1 MHLSA
6 SQLSDIK
13 EMIRC
18 AEDDL
23 EAYRAEI
30 LSLESKV
37 KLLSI
42 KSDLLEKHTEKVRS
56 LLSPVRRLPNEVLG
70 DIFSY
75 CCESNFRV
83 SSSRAHRNT
92 FLSVCSRWREVGLTT
107 PQIWSVIYFGSS
119 ILVDTFRESDF
130 TRTEVA
136 LRRHIELSKACPLDV
151 TIASSFPEFHP
162 REEILL
168 QMLARCSNRWQ
179 RLSMKTPRNGIVTLP
194 DLPILEMLHIHPHS
208 ICPKTTFPNKMQSLK
223 HFSVNAFPGD
233 ATTFVPWRN
242 ILSLELDLGEPNSVD
257 QHNLFGIVKR
267 CTNLVTLDGTRLKV
281 LLIDED
287 PRKHSRIL

>member
-1 MHLSA
+1 MVCLDCTCLASSRLYTYNLPDIQNQLRTDIHLSA

-42 KSDLLEKHTEKVRS
+42 KSDLLEKHTEKIRS

-70 DIFSY
+70 HIFSY

-107 PQIWSVIYFGSS
+107 PQIWSVI
-119 ILVDTFRESDF
+119 
-130 TRTEVA
+130 
-136 LRRHIELSKACPLDV
+136 
-151 TIASSFPEFHP
+151 
-162 REEILL
+162 
-168 QMLARCSNRWQ
+168 
-179 RLSMKTPRNGIVTLP
+179 
-194 DLPILEMLHIHPHS
+194 
-208 ICPKTTFPNKMQSLK
+208 
-223 HFSVNAFPGD
+223 
-233 ATTFVPWRN
+233 
-242 ILSLELDLGEPNSVD
+242 
-257 QHNLFGIVKR
+257 
-267 CTNLVTLDGTRLKV
+267 
-281 LLIDED
+281 
-287 PRKHSRIL
+287 